1 MDVTHETIVNKVS
14 EFFSI
19 TEEQLINST
28 KRHHALPRWIAMYL
42 CQRIKQHSLKQIG
55 KNFKRDHSTVLSG
68 VDNLIARMNIDK
80 YLKLQVL
87 ELEGIIREDLSVKEP
102 VQPPPPKLPT
112 SVMWDFHGENIQP
125 EGFT

>member
-1 MDVTHETIVNKVS
+1 MDVTQEVIVKKVS

-19 TEEQLINST
+19 TEEELINST

-42 CQRIKQHSLKQIG
+42 CQKIKHHSLKQIG
-55 KNFKRDHSTVLSG
+55 RNFKRDHSTVLSG
-68 VDNLIARMNIDK
+68 VDNLIARMNADK

-87 ELEGIIREDLSVKEP
+87 ELEDMICKDVAVTEP
-102 VQPPPPKLPT
+102 VQPPPAKLPT

-125 EGFT
+125 KGFA